1 MNDAAETN
9 LLRISA
15 DALSLAIEALFRHI
29 GCSEEAAETIT
40 RHLLEANLTGH
51 DSHGIIR
58 VPRYVD
64 AVLAG
69 EVVPGRHAR
78 VVRENPISM
87 VVDGQRGFG
96 QIIAEETMGL
106 LAAKTLRSGMA
117 IAAIRNCGHLGRIG
131 GWGEEL
137 ARARLISL
145 HFVNTTGKGMMVT
158 PFGGSDRR
166 MSLNPVC
173 ICVPRHG
180 REPLLLD
187 FTTAMCAEGKVA
199 VARNAGRPM
208 PDGYLVDPQGAP
220 TQDPEDFYA
229 GGAVLPFG
237 GYKGHGLNLMADI
250 LAGGLSGG
258 GMTQAGETVLTNTMT
273 SIALDP
279 AIMVEDM
286 AAFEAEIERYVD
298 WVKASPPLDPARP
311 VLAPGDPEQTVRE
324 ERHARGIPVDATTWQ
339 QIAAAAEK
347 AGMPVDRFTRLAEF
361 D

>member
-1 MNDAAETN
+1 MNDSAATAVH
-9 LLRISA
+9 RISA

-64 AVLAG
+64 AVMNG
-69 EVVPGRHAR
+69 EIVPDRHAR

-106 LAAKTLRSGMA
+106 LAAKTLRSGLA
-117 IAAIRNCGHLGRIG
+117 IAGIRNCGHLGRIG

-137 ARARLISL
+137 ARAKLVSL

-166 MSLNPVC
+166 LSLNPVC
-173 ICVPRHG
+173 ICVPREG
-180 REPLLLD
+180 RDPLLLD

-199 VARNAGRPM
+199 VARNAGRSM
-208 PDGYLVDPQGAP
+208 PDGYLVDPQGQP
-220 TQDPEDFYA
+220 TDDPEDFYA

-237 GYKGHGLNLMADI
+237 GYKGHGLNIMADI

-279 AIMVEDM
+279 AVMIDDM
-286 AAFEAEIERYVD
+286 GAFEAELERYVD
-298 WVKASPPLDPARP
+298 WVKASPPLQADQP
-311 VLAPGDPEQTVRE
+311 VLAPGDPETSTRE
-324 ERHARGIPVDATTWQ
+324 RRHATGIPVDAATWH
-339 QIAAAAEK
+339 QIMAAAEQ
-347 AGMPVDRFTRLAEF
+347 AGMQIDRFTRLAEF